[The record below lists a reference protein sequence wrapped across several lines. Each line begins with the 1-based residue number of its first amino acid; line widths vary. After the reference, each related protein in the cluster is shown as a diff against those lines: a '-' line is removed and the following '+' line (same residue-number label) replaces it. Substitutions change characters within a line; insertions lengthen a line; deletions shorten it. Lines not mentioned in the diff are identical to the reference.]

1 MKLKDLIRIKRARRN
16 LKKAASLLGK
26 ITFTDATFAETM
38 IGVTAIHLINDA
50 TCNVDQLLEQ

>member
-16 LKKAASLLGK
+16 LKRAASLLGK
-26 ITFTDATFAETM
+26 ITFNEATFAETM

-50 TCNVDQLLEQ
+50 SYNVEQLLK